1 MASQDDTA
9 TEEERATLS
18 LVILMTSAAYRRH
31 LKALRITE
39 ERKTW
44 ATYTDMSLFGLK
56 RTRCAES

>member
-1 MASQDDTA
+1 M
-9 TEEERATLS
+9 LS
-18 LVILMTSAAYRRH
+18 LVILMTSIAYQWH
-31 LKALRITE
+31 LKASQITE